1 MLEISL
7 LARRVAGHRAGERFG
22 AGYEKTKITD
32 PGALG
37 LHGIGIEAGS
47 RILGTP
53 AWNVSLGG
61 VYTQTLTNTIDGFV
75 SADYSYTGDSV
86 ALLNGGY
93 GSEATRPAY
102 SLANLRFGINH
113 QQQEFSPNVHN
124 LTNAKPN
131 LGDIG
136 YVGYAQYQNY
146 AAGTIIPQVA
156 TLPPLTVVLQ
166 YKQGF

>member
-1 MLEISL
+1 MKAKARIAKSVNSWNANRRGRVEIEID
-7 LARRVAGHRAGERFG
+7 GHLSRSFQIRFG

-37 LHGIGIEAGS
+37 IQGIGVEQGS

-61 VYTQTLTNTIDGFV
+61 VYTQTLTSTIDGFV

-93 GSEATRPAY
+93 GTESTRPAY
-102 SLANLRFGINH
+102 SLDRKSTCL
-113 QQQEFSPNVHN
+113 
-124 LTNAKPN
+124 
-131 LGDIG
+131 
-136 YVGYAQYQNY
+136 
-146 AAGTIIPQVA
+146 
-156 TLPPLTVVLQ
+156 
-166 YKQGF
+166 